1 MNYEAYY
8 ELAEKN
14 SWRVTELD
22 WSGLKRDVKAGLVSD
37 FDKQAL
43 IATAVIEYGVPHYS
57 EVWSLVEGLRDHW
70 ALWQFATLW
79 TGEEHRHSY
88 ALGRAVRELGLEE
101 AQADLERVSRFRF
114 AELQKK
120 SCASDCYRTVPG
132 MLAYTVIQELATQ
145 KFYVLAAKRTRS
157 PFLKELLNLIGAD
170 EIRHHVFYR
179 DALAYYYHQS
189 KDKAWYADQVY
200 RAVRSFKMPHLIYDL
215 QIPFFEKGDWSIGTL
230 GKLAFKAQLV
240 RCFSFDAGIIARLMA
255 DGAEKELDA
264 TRAPVSAA
272 GA

>member
-1 MNYEAYY
+1 MDYEAYY

-43 IATAVIEYGVPHYS
+43 IATAVIEYGVPHYG
-57 EVWSLVEGLRDHW
+57 EVWTLVEGLRNYW
-70 ALWQFATLW
+70 ALWQFTGLW

-88 ALGRAVRELGLEE
+88 ALGRAVKELGLQD
-101 AQADLERVSRFRF
+101 AQRDFEQVTRFRF
-114 AELQKK
+114 AETQKQ
-120 SCASDCYRTVPG
+120 SCPTDCYRTVPG

-157 PFLKELLNLIGAD
+157 PFLRELLNLIGAD

-179 DALAYYYHQS
+179 DALIYYYKEA
-189 KDKAWYADQVY
+189 KDKAWWSEQVY
-200 RAVRSFKMPHLIYDL
+200 KAVRSFKMPHLIYDL
-215 QIPFFEKGDWSIGTL
+215 QTEFFEKGDWSIGTL

-240 RCFSFDAGIIARLMA
+240 RCFSFDTSIITRLMA
-255 DGAEKELDA
+255 DGAEGELDA
-264 TRAPVSAA
+264 QRTPVRVSA
-272 GA
+272 